1 MKPDSRESDEHN
13 RNDTYSSG
21 RTTDVKGDR
30 VRVFVHGVALVLRHH
45 GAPYD
50 VVESV
55 RRQLFD
61 YLEVPHEGTF
71 LKRAKYTIL
80 WPLAYFLGNEPPAE
94 PDLPFRFHGKAWRW
108 MRQRFNCKS
117 RRNIHLW
124 YSFLQSKRAGAPVT
138 PDIVLENFQKH
149 RDQMQMP
156 DPLRD
161 EGELFDEVMDNLSA
175 VIDRIVYRS
184 RHELRRVF
192 QRPELAVHKASE
204 HASFEV
210 SRKGGGQAGLLRDLL
225 GIKSALR
232 EPESLGRMTVYDEL
246 TYKGGRVLG
255 GLATISVVRPGELDD
270 LQDLLRERV
279 YSYEKAIPR
288 LNAQVEAVLEPFKV
302 RTISKG
308 QGLEYYLAKP
318 VQKIFHS
325 CMREMEPFSLI
336 GRPFD
341 PTDLMDVYAAQKRFG
356 EPEKE
361 FWLSI
366 DYSAATDGLS
376 ASLSQEILYSL
387 LNEVS
392 TGAFAETGSKSILHL
407 LLGVLAPHRIFYPE
421 VAGVQ
426 LEPVDQQNG
435 QLMGSIL
442 SFPILCLANLGL
454 YLTVRKRLRPKASLK
469 DLLSAVRINGDDMLY
484 IGTQAEWELHKE
496 LGRMVGLEMSPGK
509 AYIHSRYANI
519 NSVSVVMDLREANPT
534 PEIIPFLNVGLM
546 VGNHKVLGRVGGDSE
561 EIQTHPYISV
571 INEVVRGAWKG
582 KQPDV
587 FKQYI
592 AMHRHEIRAEAR
604 GRNLFLPIS
613 LGGFGVT
620 TMRGI
625 DVALTRRQVELAERL
640 VRTNRFLVPLE
651 MPMPPGVMV
660 RELLDVHVDPV
671 HLQPESARK
680 TELYLVGK
688 RSRFQ
693 GPIWGKLFDFPWGLY
708 RRVEV

>member
-1 MKPDSRESDEHN
+1 MKTDSRESDEHN
-13 RNDTYSSG
+13 RNDTCSSG

-30 VRVFVHGVALVLRHH
+30 VQVFVHGVSLVLRHH
-45 GAPYD
+45 GAPFD
-50 VVESV
+50 VVQSV
-55 RRQLFD
+55 RKQLTD
-61 YLEVPHEGTF
+61 YLTVPHEGTF

-80 WPLAYFLGNEPPAE
+80 WPLAFFLQNEPPSE
-94 PDLPFRFHGKAWRW
+94 PDQPFRFHGKAWRW

-149 RDQMQMP
+149 RDQMQVP
-156 DPLRD
+156 DPLED

-175 VIDRIVYRS
+175 VIDRIVYRT
-184 RHELRRVF
+184 RHELRQVF
-192 QRPELAVHKASE
+192 RSPELAAHKASE
-204 HASFEV
+204 HASIES
-210 SRKGGGQAGLLRDLL
+210 SRKNGGQAGLLRELL

-232 EPESLGRMTVYDEL
+232 ESEGLGRMTVYDGL
-246 TYKGGRVLG
+246 AYKGGQARV
-255 GLATISVVRPGELDD
+255 GLETYHVVRPGELED
-270 LQDLLRERV
+270 LQDLLSERIC
-279 YSYEKAIPR
+279 SYERAVPR
-288 LNAQVEAVLEPFKV
+288 LMAQVEAVLEPFKV

-308 QGLEYYLAKP
+308 QGLEYYIAKP
-318 VQKIFHS
+318 VQKILHG
-325 CMREMEPFSLI
+325 CMRQMEPFSLI

-341 PTDLMDVYAAQKRFG
+341 PTDLLDVYKAQSKFG
-356 EPEKE
+356 EPSKE

-376 ASLSQEILYSL
+376 ASLSHEILYSL

-392 TGAFAETGSKSILHL
+392 TGAFAETGSKSVLHL
-407 LLGVLAPHRIFYPE
+407 LLGVLAPHRIQYPE

-426 LEPVDQQNG
+426 LEPVDQVNG

-469 DLLSAVRINGDDMLY
+469 DLLAAVRINGDDMLY
-484 IGTQAEWELHKE
+484 IGTEAEWELHKQ
-496 LGRMVGLEMSPGK
+496 LGRQVGLEMSPGK

-546 VGNHKVLGRVGGDSE
+546 VGNHKVLGRVGGDE
-561 EIQTHPYISV
+561 EETKLSPYISV

-592 AMHRHEIRAEAR
+592 AMHRSEIKNEAR

-613 LGGFGVT
+613 LGGFGVRT
-620 TMRGI
+620 IAGI
-625 DVALTRRQVELAERL
+625 DVALTQRQVELAERL

-651 MPMPPGVMV
+651 HPMPPGVMV
-660 RELLDVHVDPV
+660 RELLDVTVDPV
-671 HLQPESARK
+671 RLQPELERDSQ
-680 TELYLVGK
+680 LYLLGK
-688 RSRFQ
+688 KSEFS
-693 GPIWGKLFDFPWGLY
+693 GPVWGKLFDFPWGLY
-708 RRVEV
+708 RKVEV